1 MVGYGWEVSNDIA
14 DACSSHKI
22 PMDVHR
28 AVLDDYRFDS
38 RFRVWRG
45 AARRRCRG
53 TARAGSPFGKRRGA
67 ARTPTTSPTPFII
80 ATPEPGWEIEPGQVI
95 PLIPVTITYEYP
107 ETDATGRAPRYQG
120 PSIPGQRKLNLLDGS
135 QVPLPD
141 NAHIVNTI
149 RLGTCSPGPC
159 PPLPGY
165 VLEMDGVTVEVDGD
179 GKVYPIDP
187 QTNMDDWRFLTER
200 ASP

>member
-1 MVGYGWEVSNDIA
+1 MTSRTLAQAIKSPWTYIGLFSTIIALIVGFAYGSA
-14 DACSSHKI
+14 
-22 PMDVHR
+22 R
-28 AVLDDYRFDS
+28 QGGAVEEQPTPVLHS
-38 RFRVWRG
+38 E
-45 AARRRCRG
+45 
-53 TARAGSPFGKRRGA
+53 SGA

-80 ATPEPGWEIEPGQVI
+80 ATPEPRREIEPGQEI

-107 ETDATGRAPRYQG
+107 ETDATGSAPRYQG

-149 RLGTCSPGPC
+149 TLGTCSPGPC

-165 VLEMDGVTVEVDGD
+165 VLEMDGVIVEVDGD
-179 GKVYPIDP
+179 GKAYPIDP
-187 QTNMDDWRFLTER
+187 QTDMDDWRFLTER

>member
-1 MVGYGWEVSNDIA
+1 MTSRTLAQAIKSPWTYIVLFSTIIALAVGFAY
-14 DACSSHKI
+14 
-22 PMDVHR
+22 
-28 AVLDDYRFDS
+28 
-38 RFRVWRG
+38 G
-45 AARRRCRG
+45 AARQG
-53 TARAGSPFGKRRGA
+53 GAVAEQPAPVLHSESGA
-67 ARTPTTSPTPFII
+67 ARTPTTRPTPFII
-80 ATPEPGWEIEPGQVI
+80 ATPEPGQVI

-107 ETDATGRAPRYQG
+107 ETDATGSAPRYQG

-165 VLEMDGVTVEVDGD
+165 VLEMDGVIVEVDGD
-179 GKVYPIDP
+179 GKAYPIDP
-187 QTNMDDWRFLTER
+187 QTDMDDWRFLTER